1 MAQPPVAD
9 GQGPADWS
17 DGEDDI
23 NEDDIMMMMMID
35 INDADEGRVHHM
47 FSRILK
53 LRFFFTKFGKSFLKS
68 VNSNFTLAVHS
79 PKLNQAK
86 TEISSPKI
94 KI

>member
-35 INDADEGRVHHM
+35 INDDIINDDDADEGRVHHM

-68 VNSNFTLAVHS
+68 VNSLV
-79 PKLNQAK
+79 PYC
-86 TEISSPKI
+86 
-94 KI
+94 